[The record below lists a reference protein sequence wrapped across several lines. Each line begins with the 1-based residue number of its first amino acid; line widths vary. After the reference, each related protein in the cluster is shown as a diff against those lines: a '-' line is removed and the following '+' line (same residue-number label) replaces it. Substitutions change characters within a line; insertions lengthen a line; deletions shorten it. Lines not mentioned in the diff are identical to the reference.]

1 MLKLEENPEDRLNDH
16 SISASVDAV
25 RSHLKATPRLGLI
38 LGSGWGSITQ
48 LLKNP
53 VTLPLT
59 EIPHFPCPKVS
70 GHGAQLLLGQ
80 LAGQEMIILSGRK
93 HLYEGEGLARVLYPV
108 EVFRRLGIH
117 ALGLTNAAGATHPRL
132 SVGDLMIIRDHID
145 STWHRFTAPL
155 ARWND
160 NASDQTCKAP
170 DCSSA
175 GQAVYDREFI
185 GRLTEI
191 AQRER
196 LPVYTGVYAFTLGPF
211 YESSSEVRCLGAWGA
226 DAVGMS
232 TVPEAT
238 YARRIGLR
246 VFGLSG
252 ITNMGTGLTPEQ
264 HSHDSVKAQAN
275 LLAPRATT
283 LLARFLESLNSSS
296 A

>member
-16 SISASVDAV
+16 SISASVDAI
-25 RSHLKATPRLGLI
+25 RSHLKAPPRLGLI

-48 LLKNP
+48 LLENP
-53 VTLPLT
+53 VTLPLA

-145 STWHRFTAPL
+145 STWHRYTAPMT
-155 ARWND
+155 RWNKSD
-160 NASDQTCKAP
+160 SVSLDQTADALP
-170 DCSSA
+170 
-175 GQAVYDREFI
+175 AVYDREYI
-185 GRLTEI
+185 NQLTEI

-196 LPVYTGVYAFTLGPF
+196 LPVHTGVYAFTLGPF
-211 YESSSEVRCLGAWGA
+211 YESSSEVRCLGIWGA

-283 LLARFLESLNSSS
+283 LLTRFLESLDEGKNN
-296 A
+296 